1 MDNDSTKY
9 LQAKARV
16 DELKG
21 FYTNLIAYCCV
32 IPFLAGI
39 NYVTFWDFQWFW
51 FPAAGWG
58 ISVVIHA
65 FFTFGMGRSW
75 EERQIK
81 KMMEDEN
88 F

>member
-1 MDNDSTKY
+1 MDENSRKY
-9 LQAKARV
+9 LEAKARV
-16 DELKG
+16 DEIKG

-32 IPFLAGI
+32 IPFLIFI
-39 NYVTFWDFQWFW
+39 NYMTYWGFKWFW
-51 FPAAGWG
+51 FPMIGWG

-65 FFTFGMGRSW
+65 FFTFGMGRGW

-81 KMMEDEN
+81 KLMEDEN